1 MGDGSMGSETK
12 LSIKRILVP
21 VDFSETSEHAVDHAI
36 EVARTFGAKIELFHS
51 YPSAPGSITPYGPV
65 LPEGIFQAYRDSAEA
80 RISEVRNR
88 VKDAGVEVGA
98 HLSSDVPSM
107 GIVEAAKTLD
117 VDLIVIGTRGLSGL
131 KHVLLG
137 SVAERTV
144 RAAEC
149 SVLTVGPVDQA
160 SS

>member
-1 MGDGSMGSETK
+1 MSGK
-12 LSIKRILVP
+12 AALSVERILVP

-36 EVARTFGAKIELFHS
+36 ELAKTLGARIELFHS

-65 LPEGIFQAYRDSAEA
+65 LPEGIYQAYRDSAEA
-80 RISEVRNR
+80 RVSQVRDR
-88 VKDAGVEVGA
+88 VAAAGVEVGA

-107 GIVEAAKTLD
+107 AIVEAAKTLE
-117 VDLIVIGTRGLSGL
+117 VDLIVMGTRGLSGL

-144 RAAEC
+144 RHAEC
-149 SVLTVGPVDQA
+149 PVLTVGTP
-160 SS
+160 SSSD